1 MKKKEIK
8 HPKDMTNDELLAH
21 VFHPKVVEHI
31 KQHVKDLDAAKEKR
45 LKKIN
50 K

>member
-1 MKKKEIK
+1 MKKKAK

-31 KQHVKDLDAAKEKR
+31 KKHVQDLNAEKGKR
-45 LKKIN
+45 PKKAN

>member
-1 MKKKEIK
+1 MKKKTK

-21 VFHPKVVEHI
+21 VFHPKVVKHI
-31 KQHVKDLDAAKEKR
+31 KKHVQDLNAEKGKPS
-45 LKKIN
+45 KKAD